1 MHTDIHLRLH
11 ALRAADL
18 RTEAAAYRLSRAAAP
33 APGGLRGRLGWFLV
47 EAGLRL
53 VHHRPVHVARIA

>member
-18 RTEAAAYRLSRAAAP
+18 RTEAARYRLSRATVP
-33 APGGLRGRLGWFLV
+33 APGALRGRLGWFLV

-53 VHHRPVHVARIA
+53 VHHRPVHLARIA

>member
-18 RTEAAAYRLSRAAAP
+18 RTEAARFRLSRAAVQP
-33 APGGLRGRLGWFLV
+33 SGGLRGRLGWFLV
-47 EAGLRL
+47 GLGLRL
-53 VHHRPVHVARIA
+53 VHRPPVRLARIA

>member
-18 RTEAAAYRLSRAAAP
+18 RTEAALFRLSRAAVQP
-33 APGGLRGRLGWFLV
+33 SGGLRGRLGWFLV
-47 EAGLRL
+47 GLGLRL
-53 VHHRPVHVARIA
+53 VHRPPVRVARIA

>member
-18 RTEAAAYRLSRAAAP
+18 RTEAARFRLSHAAAQP
-33 APGGLRGRLGWFLV
+33 SGGLRGRLGWFLV
-47 EAGLRL
+47 GLGLRL
-53 VHHRPVHVARIA
+53 VHRPPVRIARIA